1 MVEFLKK
8 YKTQIFNVITIFLI
22 LEFAI
27 YPGLTTANT
36 LSNILAGI
44 GLLLLIVWGG
54 LALYHYVRSAEAG
67 LVDVNELKEVEQMVK
82 EKPKTKRKPKVT
94 KSEYPLPPHRPIS
107 KTKNTK

>member
-1 MVEFLKK
+1 MIELLKK

-36 LSNILAGI
+36 FSNIMAGI

-54 LALYHYVRSAEAG
+54 LALYNYVRSDKGG
-67 LVDVNELKEVEQMVK
+67 LVDKEELKEAEQMVK
-82 EKPKTKRKPKVT
+82 QKTAKKKTTKTKAK
-94 KSEYPLPPHRPIS
+94 
-107 KTKNTK
+107 